1 MNQNTIHL
9 DDEGL
14 APNPL
19 YVFQMIFG
27 LPFIIIPLFFVLMPL
42 EYFFEEPSLE
52 LLLFVIGMIIF
63 TTPFYLVG
71 GFLVMSGYY
80 MVLGEPLPEIGK
92 RKEKRKLSRESRIFG
107 GGRSLRGPI
116 ILTLLFLPF
125 LIMSP
130 SMTIY
135 GFGLLIS
142 ANYEG
147 CFLMPI
153 GLLFT
158 VVLYG
163 LVSTALTKRTL
174 EINHPLGKIYY
185 EETLFGRIKSRKI
198 KLISECLEIRE
209 FGKETKKQILF
220 GESDDGRW
228 ELDIGTMIQT
238 NDLNCNEI
246 SEVIGIPFR
255 REYPDWYFE

>member
-1 MNQNTIHL
+1 M
-9 DDEGL
+9 
-14 APNPL
+14 
-19 YVFQMIFG
+19 MFG

-42 EYFFEEPSLE
+42 EYFFEDPSLE

-63 TTPFYLVG
+63 TTPFYLAG
-71 GFLVMSGYY
+71 GFLIISGYY
-80 MVLGEPLPEIGK
+80 MVLGEPLPEFGK
-92 RKEKRKLSRESRIFG
+92 RKKRRKGSRESKVFG
-107 GGRSLRGPI
+107 GKRSLRGPI
-116 ILTLLFLPF
+116 LLSLLFL
-125 LIMSP
+125 SP
-130 SMTIY
+130 SMAIY
-135 GFGLLIS
+135 GFGLIIS

-147 CFLMPI
+147 CLLLPV

-163 LVSTALTKRTL
+163 LISTALTKRTL
-174 EINHPLGKIYY
+174 EINHPSNKIYY

-198 KLISECLEIRE
+198 KLISEALEIRE
-209 FGKETKKQILF
+209 FGDQTKKQIIF
-220 GESDDGRW
+220 GESDEGRW

-255 REYPDWYFE
+255 KGYPDWYFE